1 MVKPRLSPEERF
13 VAFDAAN
20 PVIFDLFRQFAA
32 EAKRAGRERFSAD
45 AILHRIQWFVDVETV
60 GDNFKCNNDF
70 AAYYARKLIA
80 EDASFRGF
88 FELRTTRTEREI
100 AAAQSTGRLF

>member
-1 MVKPRLSPEERF
+1 MVKSRLSPEERF

-20 PVIFDLFRQFAA
+20 PDVFTLFRQFAD
-32 EAKRAGRERFSAD
+32 EAKRAGRTRFSAD
-45 AILHRIQWFVDVETV
+45 AIIQRIRWFVNVETT
-60 GDNFKCNNDF
+60 GDEFKINDNFS
-70 AAYYARKLIA
+70 AYYARKLIA